1 MPMWT
6 VCTVSPTG
14 SPETTSWRGSSPR
27 TRSSGRSNG
36 WPRSAARR
44 SSPPG
49 CTPSRATRTRRS
61 ARRWASRRG
70 HPRRNCRERGPGC
83 GKRSRTSRENGPHD
97 GRAVRAVVAGGR
109 TGVPS
114 PSGDAAR
121 SDVAGHRGAACRPP
135 AAGSDLA
142 PGAPLGRGHRGG
154 AGAGR
159 RHRALERDATHGGA
173 ASAFDHGLPRRGGAV
188 PDAHRGPAHGF
199 PLRGAHGAAR
209 RTVRAAGPRSARHD
223 APDARLSGGAGS
235 STEGS
240 ARRPRGGAG
249 SDRPAPPGRRP
260 GRCTADQPGT
270 GTAQRA
276 AAAPDGESRR
286 PRPGPHAR
294 STVMQMQL
302 VVAAVMAIQQPV
314 PPLPPLPGRFPILVA
329 PQLDALTVAFD
340 GLQDLEGLA
349 ALEGLQGLEGLEG
362 LEGLAVLDVLDPVS
376 PPSVQDGQDPTDS
389 LWRAARQAF
398 NRGDYTSAANL
409 YGDLMRRYPTAAR
422 AGDALYWAA
431 FALYKND
438 NLDRARSLLVT
449 QERQYPKAATLR
461 DATALFARIQT
472 ALAKQGD
479 EDALRWLRDHA
490 QPAESTRAGSC
501 PSEDDEDDMRVA
513 ALNGLLQMDASNAVP
528 ILKKVLARRDACSAG
543 LRRKAV
549 FLVSQKHSSETEDIL
564 LDAAQH
570 DPDLEVREQALF
582 ALSQQHSPRAGQILR
597 SYAENANAPSE
608 AREKAIFWLGQ
619 QHSGENAAF
628 LRGLYGKLTDEELK
642 EKVIF
647 SLSQMHDADNNRWL
661 MEIALNERES
671 IEMRKKALF
680 WAGQTGGDLTQLS
693 GLYDRMQNREMKEQ
707 LIFVYSQRH
716 EAAAVDRL
724 IQIAKTE
731 QDKEL
736 RKKAIFW
743 LGQSHDPRA
752 AQVLLEIIN
761 Q

>member
-1 MPMWT
+1 
-6 VCTVSPTG
+6 
-14 SPETTSWRGSSPR
+14 
-27 TRSSGRSNG
+27 
-36 WPRSAARR
+36 
-44 SSPPG
+44 
-49 CTPSRATRTRRS
+49 
-61 ARRWASRRG
+61 
-70 HPRRNCRERGPGC
+70 
-83 GKRSRTSRENGPHD
+83 
-97 GRAVRAVVAGGR
+97 
-109 TGVPS
+109 
-114 PSGDAAR
+114 
-121 SDVAGHRGAACRPP
+121 
-135 AAGSDLA
+135 
-142 PGAPLGRGHRGG
+142 
-154 AGAGR
+154 
-159 RHRALERDATHGGA
+159 
-173 ASAFDHGLPRRGGAV
+173 
-188 PDAHRGPAHGF
+188 
-199 PLRGAHGAAR
+199 
-209 RTVRAAGPRSARHD
+209 
-223 APDARLSGGAGS
+223 
-235 STEGS
+235 
-240 ARRPRGGAG
+240 
-249 SDRPAPPGRRP
+249 
-260 GRCTADQPGT
+260 
-270 GTAQRA
+270 
-276 AAAPDGESRR
+276 
-286 PRPGPHAR
+286 
-294 STVMQMQL
+294 MQMQL

-314 PPLPPLPGRFPILVA
+314 PPVPPLPARLPALVA
-329 PQLDALTVAFD
+329 PALDALTIASD
-340 GLQDLEGLA
+340 
-349 ALEGLQGLEGLEG
+349 GLQGLEGI
-362 LEGLAVLDVLDPVS
+362 DPQS
-376 PPSVQDGQDPTDS
+376 PTASQDAQDPTDS

-409 YGDLMRRYPTAAR
+409 YGDVARRYPSTAR

-438 NLDRARSLLVT
+438 DLDRARSLLVT
-449 QERQYPKAATLR
+449 QQRQYSKAATLR
-461 DATALFARIQT
+461 DAAALFARIQT

-479 EDALRWLRDHA
+479 EDAARWLRDHA

-549 FLVSQKHSSETEDIL
+549 FLVSQKHSGETEDLL

-570 DPDLEVREQALF
+570 DPDAEVRQQAVFWLSQVPTDRAVGMLDSILRTTADAELREKALF
-582 ALSQQHSPRAGQILR
+582 ALSQQHSARAGQILR

-647 SLSQMHDADNNRWL
+647 SLSQMHEADNTSWL

-680 WAGQTGGDLTQLS
+680 WAGQTGGDLAQLS

-716 EAAAVDRL
+716 ESAAVDRL